1 MAESLVQLTA
11 MNRAISS
18 TLEGAR
24 SHAHGL
30 PPTSMEHT
38 AGATATSG
46 EMGGASAPWGQ
57 PRLGGQPRPHAAVA
71 PPELNVSKRPR
82 SFTSEYATEP
92 LHPHKQQS
100 DPHGMAVQ
108 GGISARQI
116 RQLIQTQRRSAP
128 PLPQGAPPPFGT

>member
-1 MAESLVQLTA
+1 
-11 MNRAISS
+11 
-18 TLEGAR
+18 
-24 SHAHGL
+24 
-30 PPTSMEHT
+30 MEHT

-108 GGISARQI
+108 GGISAGQI
-116 RQLIQTQRRSAP
+116 RQLIQTQRRLRMQLHQQSDANARQ
-128 PLPQGAPPPFGT
+128 LIALQQTNLERRQQLERLREQVGRGEVG